1 MKRIGSLLTVVL
13 FMTLLPRVAPG
24 QQQRVETKKLVT
36 AYDLLQAKGFRPFT
50 PPCLTGNSSSSAFKT
65 AVDLL
70 SEKGLLEK
78 NPRDGKATE
87 EGEDDV
93 WGLDQD
99 FGC

>member
-13 FMTLLPRVAPG
+13 FMTLFSSVVQG
-24 QQQRVETKKLVT
+24 QQQREETKKLIT
-36 AYDLLQAKGFRPFT
+36 AHDLLQAKGLRPFT

-78 NPRDGKATE
+78 NPRDGKAAK